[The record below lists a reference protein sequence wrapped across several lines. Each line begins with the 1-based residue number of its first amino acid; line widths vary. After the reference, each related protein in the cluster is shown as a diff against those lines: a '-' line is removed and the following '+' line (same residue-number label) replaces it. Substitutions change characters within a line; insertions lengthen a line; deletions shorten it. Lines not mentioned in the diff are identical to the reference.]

1 MKELVR
7 IVTDVPNIFSKHKSY
22 KTPSYK
28 EQDKDKCGGE
38 KKRISNRTSKI
49 KSIMKSFRCDN
60 LKRKEV
66 EDDLHVTFDLSGI
79 QFQL

>member
-7 IVTDVPNIFSKHKSY
+7 IVTDVPNIISKQKSY
-22 KTPSYK
+22 KTTSYK
-28 EQDKDKCGGE
+28 EQDKEKCGGE
-38 KKRISNRTSKI
+38 KNRISNRTNKL
-49 KSIMKSFRCDN
+49 KSILKSFKCDN

-79 QFQL
+79 KFQL